1 MDYLKNIADD
11 FVKSLQSKRVIAATL
26 TAFFVAMGNQME
38 TISPEQATTI
48 AGIVIALIVGDS
60 LRPVSDKKL
69 EK

>member
-11 FVKSLQSKRVIAATL
+11 FLKSLQSKRVIAATL
-26 TAFFVAMGNQME
+26 TAFFVAMGNEMQ
-38 TISPEQATTI
+38 TITPEQATTI

-60 LRPVSDKKL
+60 LRPVSNKKL

>member
-1 MDYLKNIADD
+1 MDYLKHIADD

-38 TISPEQATTI
+38 TITPEQATTI
-48 AGIVIALIVGDS
+48 AGIIIALIVGDS
-60 LRPVSDKKL
+60 LRPVSNKKL

>member
-38 TISPEQATTI
+38 TITPEQATTI

-60 LRPVSDKKL
+60 LRPVSNKKL
-69 EK
+69 EE

>member
-38 TISPEQATTI
+38 TITPEQATTI
-48 AGIVIALIVGDS
+48 AGIIIALIVGDS
-60 LRPVSDKKL
+60 LRPVSNKKL

>member
-48 AGIVIALIVGDS
+48 AGIIIALIVGDS
-60 LRPVSDKKL
+60 LRPVSNKKL
-69 EK
+69 EE

>member
-38 TISPEQATTI
+38 TITPEQATTI

-60 LRPVSDKKL
+60 LRPVSNKKL